1 MLLGTLFSRRLLP
14 SSLKPLG
21 LLGSRSAS
29 QQAAGNGM
37 LSMGSL
43 RDLALRGEIDTVQV
57 VFTDHHGRL
66 MGKRYSIE
74 FFLDSPD
81 AHVCTYL
88 LTADI
93 ATQPRDGFALANWE
107 QGYGDFH
114 LVPDLSTLRRC
125 AWLPKTAMVQC
136 DVYQKRPSGDG
147 ERLVDEAPRS
157 VLARQ
162 LERLRAALGPAAGV
176 RAASELEYYLFK
188 DGYEAA
194 QQKDFRGLQRFGWY
208 LEDYNMLQSTRS
220 EVFHQPARRLL
231 EQSGIPVENTKG
243 EFGLGQH
250 ELNFRYA
257 DVMRMADNHCV
268 YKQAMKEIAEQRGLA
283 LSFMAKIGTHDAGSS
298 CHMHLNLYD
307 QHSGANLFAGDV
319 EEAPG
324 VRCSPLFRHFL
335 AGWMH
340 HLPALTPFY
349 APTVNSY
356 KRFVNA
362 SWAPTRVAWSA
373 DNRTAGF
380 RIVGSGRSLRIE
392 CRIPGADCNPYLGF
406 AAAIASGLDGVEKEM
421 ALPPLF
427 KGDLYKAT
435 HLPIVPPTLREATA
449 LFRSS
454 AFAREAF
461 GDHVIDHYAHHFALE
476 DRDFQAHVTD
486 WEKRRYFE
494 QI

>member
-74 FFLDSPD
+74 FFLDQPD

-208 LEDYNMLQSTRS
+208 LEDYNMLQS
-220 EVFHQPARRLL
+220 
-231 EQSGIPVENTKG
+231 
-243 EFGLGQH
+243 
-250 ELNFRYA
+250 
-257 DVMRMADNHCV
+257 
-268 YKQAMKEIAEQRGLA
+268 
-283 LSFMAKIGTHDAGSS
+283 LSLIH
-298 CHMHLNLYD
+298 
-307 QHSGANLFAGDV
+307 
-319 EEAPG
+319 
-324 VRCSPLFRHFL
+324 
-335 AGWMH
+335 
-340 HLPALTPFY
+340 
-349 APTVNSY
+349 
-356 KRFVNA
+356 
-362 SWAPTRVAWSA
+362 
-373 DNRTAGF
+373 
-380 RIVGSGRSLRIE
+380 I
-392 CRIPGADCNPYLGF
+392 
-406 AAAIASGLDGVEKEM
+406 
-421 ALPPLF
+421 
-427 KGDLYKAT
+427 
-435 HLPIVPPTLREATA
+435 
-449 LFRSS
+449 
-454 AFAREAF
+454 
-461 GDHVIDHYAHHFALE
+461 
-476 DRDFQAHVTD
+476 
-486 WEKRRYFE
+486 
-494 QI
+494 